1 MRFTNQNVEGETYV
15 NGFAVLATIFFMYLF
30 IYPLLFGWDDLL
42 IAGIGMLVSFGISR
56 LSKGKAWKDY
66 IRGTTG
72 SGLTTAQ
79 MEQNAFTMQQQT
91 AQQQFNAEQ
100 AALNREWQERMS
112 NTAYQRG
119 TADMVAAG
127 LNPAM
132 MYGGSSASASTPSG
146 GAASSAAP
154 AGSSPSNVQAGMID
168 NLLNLAF
175 AATRLKGLQLDNEG
189 KEIENSIRDIDLN
202 NHEEVVN
209 LTKAGLKLSNDNVAA
224 NTDVALQAVQTG
236 KADELLKL
244 SGIDKNQAETAL
256 SLLQGVYQDKQ
267 NKYFD
272 EVKEFRVLQERL
284 VAAKTEE
291 EIKQIHAD
299 IGLTFAKVASE
310 QQLQQLYG
318 AEITKTMSETRNIDL
333 QNQSEEVRARFAE
346 SGAILSNMVALS
358 TALGD
363 NQIGIS
369 GSRASVFGQL
379 TGMSRRSIFGRKK
392 NNENWW
398 KDLVYPN

>member
-1 MRFTNQNVEGETYV
+1 MILN
-15 NGFAVLATIFFMYLF
+15 L
-30 IYPLLFGWDDLL
+30 PLLFGWDDLL

-79 MEQNAFTMQQQT
+79 MEQNAFTMQQQN
-91 AQQQFNAEQ
+91 AQQQFNADQ

-132 MYGGSSASASTPSG
+132 MYGGSAASASTPSG
-146 GAASSAAP
+146 SAASSAAP
-154 AGSSPSNVQAGMID
+154 SGASPSNVQAGMID

-175 AATRLKGLQLDNEG
+175 AASRLKGLQLDNEG
-189 KEIENSIRDIDLN
+189 KAIENAIRDIDLN

-209 LTKAGLKLSNDNVAA
+209 LTKAGLRLSNDNVAA
-224 NTDVALQAVQTG
+224 NTDVALQAVKTG

-244 SGIDKNQAETAL
+244 SGIDKNNAETAL

-272 EVKEFRVLQERL
+272 EVKEFRALQERL
-284 VAAKTEE
+284 VAAKTDE
-291 EIKQIHAD
+291 EIKQIHAN
-299 IGLTFAKVASE
+299 IGLIFAKVATE
-310 QQLQQLYG
+310 QQLKQLYG
-318 AEITKTMSETRNIDL
+318 EEITKTILETRNIDL
-333 QNQSEEVRARFAE
+333 QNQSEEVRAKFAE

-369 GSRASVFGQL
+369 GSRASVFGEL
-379 TGMSRRSIFGRKK
+379 TGMTRKSIFGRKK
-392 NNENWW
+392 DTEKWW